1 MRKRVTRLLGLFLF
15 LMPVA
20 AMGALEDCADATCR
34 ITNGNTM
41 GTGVCY
47 ARSPGL
53 VWVLTNAH
61 VVSGARTV
69 ECEFWSDGHLSRKL
83 HGAVV
88 ATRKTAGC
96 DAAIVSIPER
106 AFQGRVPKVIPLAA
120 KGTRLAKY
128 QTICSMGCPGGTWAT
143 GWKGH
148 ALSDDGTTVTFTPP
162 PKGGRSGS
170 ALFNAQCTE
179 IVGLVY
185 AREGSDRYGIAV
197 SVDALDRNLTVAYQA
212 SNHYQMAQ
220 CGPEGCFPNRDGNRG
235 GRLFPWRNQKPE
247 QGPEAPEGAGPYPT
261 LPPEAPLPPEQPQC
275 PAVDLDPLA
284 NKLDKIA
291 ELIEGL
297 NKKQEAE
304 PQKPLQDDVARDM
317 ATKAVGATAKLA
329 EALDKTDKKIDTVD
343 AKVNVIDEEAG
354 KLKGILQ
361 ESGNLR
367 ARMALRMDKVESELG
382 EDASKLDKVRAY
394 MKDYVG
400 EKVTSIKERDAS
412 TRIMIW
418 IALGAILFLFWD
430 VRQKQKTGDPL
441 AIEKMLGHLSDR
453 LETSQIGVLRGMGAL
468 ADRLDERLD
477 SVGAGDTEVDKKDT
491 SVKGFS
497 EGTPAK

>member
-1 MRKRVTRLLGLFLF
+1 MAKHYVGIDLGGTNLKLGLVSAEGEVLRRFSTPTEAHRGPDHVIGR
-15 LMPVA
+15 M
-20 AMGALEDCADATCR
+20 ADAVGRLAGDADLTPAD
-34 ITNGNTM
+34 IAAVGL
-41 GTGVCY
+41 GV
-47 ARSPGL
+47 PGL
-53 VWVLTNAH
+53 VDTEA
-61 VVSGARTV
+61 
-69 ECEFWSDGHLSRKL
+69 CF
-83 HGAVV
+83 
-88 ATRKTAGC
+88 
-96 DAAIVSIPER
+96 AA
-106 AFQGRVPKVIPLAA
+106 
-120 KGTRLAKY
+120 
-128 QTICSMGCPGGTWAT
+128 
-143 GWKGH
+143 
-148 ALSDDGTTVTFTPP
+148 
-162 PKGGRSGS
+162 
-170 ALFNAQCTE
+170 
-179 IVGLVY
+179 
-185 AREGSDRYGIAV
+185 
-197 SVDALDRNLTVAYQA
+197 
-212 SNHYQMAQ
+212 
-220 CGPEGCFPNRDGNRG
+220 
-235 GRLFPWRNQKPE
+235 
-247 QGPEAPEGAGPYPT
+247 
-261 LPPEAPLPPEQPQC
+261 PPEAPLPPEQPQC

-343 AKVNVIDEEAG
+343 AKVNVIDEEAV

-361 ESGNLR
+361 ESGSLR